1 MRVLVEVFATLR
13 ERLGWS
19 LKSVEFSCDEVTLE
33 DLLKSVKD
41 LHDLLIND
49 LGGDLSSL
57 LENYLVFINGI
68 HAQFRGGLRAVLRD
82 NDKVSIFPPVAGG
95 VLDTFLTEK
104 QITVLRLKAQGLT
117 VEDIASILGVSK
129 SNVYSLLRSARK
141 VFEKSLRTVKVYN
154 ELMNNVRLVVRKGTS
169 INDLI
174 KILISEA
181 DNHNIKIPLPT
192 YELVV
197 RLIKDTY
204 GCVDLISNVINCDL
218 TLNLDSING
227 VNIIKS

>member
-13 ERLGWS
+13 DRLGWS
-19 LKSVEFSCDEVTLE
+19 LKSIEFSGDEVTLE
-33 DLLKSVKD
+33 DLLRSVKD
-41 LHDLLIND
+41 LYDLLIND
-49 LGGDLSSL
+49 LGGDLSNL

-68 HAQFRGGLRAVLRD
+68 HAQFRGGLKAVLRD

-95 VLDTFLTEK
+95 SLDTFLTEK
-104 QITVLRLKAQGLT
+104 QITVLRLRAQGLS
-117 VEDIASILGVSK
+117 VEDIARILGVSK

-141 VFEKSLRTVKVYN
+141 VFEKSLRTVKIYN
-154 ELMNNVRLVVRKGTS
+154 ELTSNVRLVVPKGTS
-169 INDLI
+169 INEFI

-192 YELVV
+192 YEVIV
-197 RLIKDTY
+197 KLIRDTY
-204 GCVDLISNVINCDL
+204 ECVDLISNIVNCDL
-218 TLNLDSING
+218 ILNLDSVNG